1 MERRLTRREEG
12 TEQRPGASTSARAE
26 AVRPGSLAWAS
37 AVGNHAVQRLA
48 RQPIGGE
55 QEAEDPEA
63 AGAGSPAP
71 EPAVEAEEA
80 PPPEVGALQGAG
92 IGHESLAG
100 LAAVDQLGED
110 ALPD

>member
-1 MERRLTRREEG
+1 MKPG
-12 TEQRPGASTSARAE
+12 TAVVP

-48 RQPIGGE
+48 RQPDDE
-55 QEAEDPEA
+55 HDAEAS
-63 AGAGSPAP
+63 AGADGAAPA
-71 EPAVEAEEA
+71 AEAEEA
-80 PPPEVGALQGAG
+80 PPPEVDALQGAG